1 MTSSEGDR
9 TQPVPPGPL
18 DVEAAIRALAAEA
31 LGAPREP
38 SAEALLASGTP
49 RQRLPQPRRKVS
61 RTCPC
66 CERRFKT
73 RNPRQVTCNECRRA
87 GKRSCMRCRQ
97 AFDTVR
103 GPMERLCPGCRPK
116 WSYR

>member
-1 MTSSEGDR
+1 MSDIPTGDSGDLPSE
-9 TQPVPPGPL
+9 PL
-18 DVEAAIRALAAEA
+18 DIDALIASLADA
-31 LGAPREP
+31 DPHAPREP
-38 SAEALLASGTP
+38 SAEVLLASGAP
-49 RQRLPQPRRKVS
+49 GQRSPQLRRKVS

-66 CERRFKT
+66 CERQFKT

-97 AFDTVR
+97 TFDTVR

-116 WSYR
+116 WLHK